1 MTPSSTFK
9 MEQSVFRT
17 LSKSDFKAACDCP
30 TKLYYREMNYPS
42 SKEGDPYLLM
52 LAEGGFMVE
61 TVAKLM
67 HPGGIHLEY
76 AGSSLEN
83 AKATLAALKA
93 EKVTL
98 FEATLL
104 AGRKLARADI
114 LVKDGNT
121 FRLIEVKAKSY
132 DSTEN
137 AKRIAEGKGN
147 CFRGKRKP
155 FPITENWLPYFQDV
169 AFQVTVLQEMFP
181 QAKIEPYL
189 CLVDKSRR
197 TTIDGLP
204 KWFRIER
211 RINRAGLPAAHR
223 AHYDGDVERLCAD
236 QLVSVVNVAEEV
248 AEIIDD
254 VRLTAQI
261 FEGSLHPTLQKLKPV
276 PRLDCGKCEYRLT
289 GPALPHGFAECWEAH
304 GSAEPSILDLYQAS
318 RLNGSLG
325 PLVDELIAAG
335 KVSLLDIP
343 EDACI
348 KKDGG
353 VGPIATRQRIQL
365 SHTRGNSIWKG
376 EELTAALESVEYP
389 LHFIDFEVARLAL
402 PGHVQ
407 MRPYGQLAFQ
417 WSCHTL
423 ASPGGQLTH
432 AEWLNDRDYWPN
444 ADFTRSLRRQIGD
457 SGTVLTWSAF
467 EGSTLKEVANEL
479 AYFGEEDKD
488 LTGWITALTSGSR
501 ILDLNKVALNGYFHP
516 GMGGRTSIK
525 VVLDAIWKTDLAM
538 RMRCEEITKVTAVAH
553 EDPYAALPPLVINE
567 IEQNV
572 VEGTGAI
579 RAYQAMMYGVERDD
593 PDCRA
598 AWRQLLLQYCK
609 LDTLAMVLIWEHWER
624 EAGVSQRPSEVL
636 PG

>member
-1 MTPSSTFK
+1 MD
-9 MEQSVFRT
+9 QSVFHT

-42 SKEGDPYLLM
+42 TKEGDPYLLM

-67 HPGGIHLEY
+67 YPGGIHLEY
-76 AGSSLEN
+76 SGSSLEN
-83 AKATLAALKA
+83 AKATLTAL
-93 EKVTL
+93 EDDKVTL

-121 FRLIEVKAKSY
+121 FRLIEVKAKSF

-137 AKRIAEGKGN
+137 AARIAEGKGN
-147 CFRGKRKP
+147 CFRLKRKP
-155 FPITENWLPYFQDV
+155 FPIAEKWLPYFQDV
-169 AFQVTVLQEMFP
+169 AFQVLVLGEMFP
-181 QAKIEPYL
+181 RATIEPYL

-204 KWFRIER
+204 KWFHIER
-211 RINRAGLPAAHR
+211 RLNRAGLAAAHR
-223 AHYDGDVERLCAD
+223 AYYDGDVERLCTDRLVAE
-236 QLVSVVNVAEEV
+236 VSVADEV

-254 VRLTAQI
+254 VREAAQI
-261 FEGSLHPTLQKLKPV
+261 FEDSLHPTLRKLKPI

-289 GPALPHGFAECWEAH
+289 GPALLNGFAECW
-304 GSAEPSILDLYQAS
+304 GSHANTQPSILDLYQAS
-318 RLNGSLG
+318 RLNGRAG

-353 VGPIATRQRIQL
+353 VGSIATRQRIQL
-365 SHTRGNSIWKG
+365 SNTRANSTWKG
-376 EELTAALESVEYP
+376 EELTVALESAEYP

-402 PGHVQ
+402 PAHVR

-423 ASPGGQLTH
+423 ASPEAQLTH

-444 ADFTRSLRRQIGD
+444 ADFARSLRRQIGD
-457 SGTVLTWSAF
+457 TGTVLTWSPF
-467 EGSTLKEVANEL
+467 EGSTLKEVAPEL
-479 AYFGEEDKD
+479 ALFGEEDKD
-488 LTGWITALTSGSR
+488 LTDWITALTSGSR
-501 ILDLNKVALNGYFHP
+501 ILDLNRVALNAYFHP

-525 VVLDAIWKTDLAM
+525 VVLDAIWKTDSGM
-538 RMRCEEITKVTAVAH
+538 RARFEEIMKVPAVAD

-579 RAYQAMMYGVERDD
+579 RAYQAMMYGVEREDTET
-593 PDCRA
+593 RA

-624 EAGVSQRPSEVL
+624 ETGVRSDRGGE
-636 PG
+636 

>member
-1 MTPSSTFK
+1 MNQT
-9 MEQSVFRT
+9 VFHT

-42 SKEGDPYLLM
+42 VKEADPYLLM

-61 TVAKLM
+61 TVAKLRY
-67 HPGGIHLEY
+67 PSGVSLDY

-83 AKATLAALKA
+83 AKATLTALEA
-93 EKVTL
+93 DRVTL

-114 LVKDGNT
+114 LEKHGNS
-121 FRLIEVKAKSY
+121 FRLKEVKAKSF
-132 DSTEN
+132 DSLEN
-137 AKRIAEGKGN
+137 AARIGEGKGN

-155 FPITENWLPYFQDV
+155 FPIATDWLPYLQDV
-169 AFQVTVLQEMFP
+169 AFQVLVLGEMFP

-211 RINRAGLPAAHR
+211 RLNRAGLAAAHR
-223 AHYDGDVERLCAD
+223 AYYDGDVEKLCAD
-236 QLVSVVNVAEEV
+236 KLVAEINVSDEV

-254 VRLTAQI
+254 VRRTAQT
-261 FEGSLHPTLQKLKPV
+261 FEASIHPALKKLQPV

-289 GPALPHGFAECWEAH
+289 GPALPNGFAECW
-304 GSAEPSILDLYQAS
+304 GSHANTQPSVLELYQAS
-318 RLNGSLG
+318 RLSGRAG
-325 PLVDELIAAG
+325 PLVDELIVAG

-343 EDACI
+343 ESACI
-348 KKDGG
+348 KKDGA

-365 SHTRGNSIWKG
+365 SNTRANSTWKG
-376 EELTAALESVEYP
+376 EELTAALESIEYP

-402 PGHVQ
+402 PAHVR

-423 ASPGGQLTH
+423 ASPGAQLTH

-457 SGTVLTWSAF
+457 IGTVLTWSPF
-467 EGSTLKEVANEL
+467 EGSTLKEVATEL
-479 AYFGEEDKD
+479 AHFGEEEKE
-488 LTGWITALTSGSR
+488 LTDWITALTSGSR

-525 VVLDAIWKTDLAM
+525 VVLDAIWKTDQAM
-538 RMRCEEITKVTAVAH
+538 RARFEEIMKTPAVVD

-579 RAYQAMMYGVERDD
+579 RAYQAMMYGVEREDSE
-593 PDCRA
+593 CRA

-624 EAGVSQRPSEVL
+624 ETGVRQRKL
-636 PG
+636 N